1 MRLLRYG
8 PRGEE
13 KPGLVDRSGQART
26 LFPALLDITAE
37 VLSPEGLA
45 VLSAIDPEKLPL
57 IPDDTRL
64 GMPVAGIRQI
74 IGIGLNYREH
84 AAEAGFELPKE
95 PIVFQKAIGSL
106 AGPNDGIVL
115 PDGATKVDWEAELGV
130 IIGRKATR
138 VLEQNALLHVAGYCI
153 VNDLS
158 ERSWQL
164 ERGGQWNKG
173 KSFDGFCPVGPW
185 LVTQNDVP
193 DPQRLDLWLEVNEQL
208 RQRSNTAD
216 MIFTVA
222 QIVSYVSQFMT
233 LFPGDLIT
241 TGTPAGVGHGLRPPQ
256 FLAAGDVVRVGV
268 SGLGMQRQDVLNQGP
283 NAPESRSQSL

>member
-1 MRLLRYG
+1 
-8 PRGEE
+8 
-13 KPGLVDRSGQART
+13 
-26 LFPALLDITAE
+26 

-45 VLSAIDPEKLPL
+45 VLSAIDPEKLSL
-57 IPDDTRL
+57 VPDDMRL

-106 AGPNDGIVL
+106 TGPNDGIVL
-115 PDGATKVDWEAELGV
+115 PEGATKVDWEAELGV
-130 IIGRKATR
+130 IIGRQATG
-138 VLEQNALLHVAGYCI
+138 VLEPNALQHVAGYCI

-185 LVTQNDVP
+185 LVTQDEVP
-193 DPQRLDLWLEVNEQL
+193 DPQRLDLWLDVNDQL
-208 RQRSNTAD
+208 RQHSNTAD

-241 TGTPAGVGHGLRPPQ
+241 TGTPAGVGHGLRPPR
-256 FLAAGDVVRVGV
+256 FLAAGDVVRVGI
-268 SGLGMQRQDVLNQGP
+268 SGLGVQRQDVLNRGP
-283 NAPESRSQSL
+283 NAPGSRWQSL